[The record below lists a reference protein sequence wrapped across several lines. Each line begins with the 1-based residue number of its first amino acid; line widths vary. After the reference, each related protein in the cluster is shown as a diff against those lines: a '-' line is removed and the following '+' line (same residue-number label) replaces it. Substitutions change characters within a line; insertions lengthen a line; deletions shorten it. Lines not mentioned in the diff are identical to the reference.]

1 MSTPLTAHE
10 ATASSANVEG
20 SARVDNAAADKS
32 FRGAMVFTQEE
43 LLPVLP
49 AMGIMRPR
57 SALVLAVTAIV
68 LFSTWFVVDP
78 ATVKRNLL
86 FVIPLS
92 VLPFFFAYVG
102 HIVLKQLMGQR
113 LSFHVGPR
121 GLRTSGPNGDESY
134 DWSTFTSFGENA
146 SAFLLYRKRKVAH
159 ILPRR
164 AFDSADEAGVRALL
178 AASLE
183 KRKTPVRWRRN
194 LFWAIAIVGTL
205 VVWFVRSR

>member
-1 MSTPLTAHE
+1 MSAPITAHE
-10 ATASSANVEG
+10 AAASGAHVDGGETVESAV
-20 SARVDNAAADKS
+20 SDKS
-32 FRGAMVFTQEE
+32 FQGAMVFTQEE

-57 SALVLAVTAIV
+57 SALLLALSADV
-68 LFSTWFVVDP
+68 LFSAWYVVDP
-78 ATVKRNLL
+78 ATVKQDLL

-102 HIVLKQLMGQR
+102 HTVLKQLVGQR
-113 LSFHVGPR
+113 LAFHVGRR

-134 DWSTFTSFGENA
+134 DWTTFTSFGENA
-146 SAFLLYRKRKVAH
+146 TAFLLYRKRKVAH

-164 AFDSADEAGVRALL
+164 AFESVDEAGVRALL
-178 AASLE
+178 TASLE
-183 KRKTPVRWRRN
+183 KRKMPVRWRRN

-205 VVWFVRSR
+205 IVWLVRSR